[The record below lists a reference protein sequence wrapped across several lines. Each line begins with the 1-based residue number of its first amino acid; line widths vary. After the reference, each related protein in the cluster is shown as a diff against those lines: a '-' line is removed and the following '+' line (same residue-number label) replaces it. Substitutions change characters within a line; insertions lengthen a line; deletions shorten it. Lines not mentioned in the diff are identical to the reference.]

1 MDYSEL
7 LASLGMYAAFV
18 AFGYIYFAVM
28 LTLIAG
34 KTGTSGGWMAWI
46 PIANLVL
53 MCRIAKKPGWF
64 VILLLVPVVNLFVFI
79 AVWMGIA
86 KARGRSAGL
95 GLLIVVPIANLIM
108 MLLLALGAPNP
119 AAASIP
125 KLCPAC
131 GRPECA
137 TEEFCGYTGQ
147 RIAASRPVPPPP
159 AQAPSGAIAT
169 AIIAML
175 LTAGVGYL
183 ATVLFSSSRSPESR
197 KTAANLPKAVAGR
210 MTEFPVD
217 TAATPARPSSVATH
231 SLRRGPNGRVA
242 GPPPS
247 SLPPSITPA
256 TLARVGETVTTATYQ
271 TAPQDPPVNVHV
283 IDKFPGAG
291 ADSESIA
298 QASAY
303 GSDQVTRVRVESPK
317 GGTYTG
323 YRINSAQ
330 AVTIILDKDSG
341 GVMIL
346 IHAGSPSVKATAERL
361 AANVGNG
368 GGLLEDPDIG
378 PEVARQSASQAPA
391 GFDLVESQAYFGA
404 NIDRQIDELKQSAGV
419 RFGPEADVLVAKA
432 KSLLPGRM
440 VHSVYRDGGRGE
452 FRSIIGDYGS
462 GWKAMSVWLL
472 LRATAGISDSG
483 AVSIR
488 GGDGISLRQDGKDYI
503 LFRRGGCLGVIE
515 APIGQAARA
524 AQLGEA
530 VTGGS

>member
-7 LASLGMYAAFV
+7 LASIGQYAAIV
-18 AFGYIYFAVM
+18 AFGYVYFAVM

-34 KTGTSGGWMAWI
+34 KTGTPGAWMAWL
-46 PIANLVL
+46 PIANILL
-53 MCRIAKKPGWF
+53 MCRVAKKPGWF
-64 VILLLVPVVNLFVFI
+64 VFLLLIPVVNLFVFV
-79 AVWMGIA
+79 ALWMGIA
-86 KARGRSAGL
+86 KARGRSAAL
-95 GLLIVVPIANLIM
+95 GLLILVPIANLIM
-108 MLLLALGAPNP
+108 MLLLALGPANP
-119 AAASIP
+119 ASAP
-125 KLCPAC
+125 RTGVCPAC
-131 GRPECA
+131 GRPECM

-147 RIAASRPVPPPP
+147 RIAASRPVVP
-159 AQAPSGAIAT
+159 AAGPAPSGAIAT

-183 ATVLFSSSRSPESR
+183 ATVLFSSARSSDGR
-197 KTAANLPKAVAGR
+197 KAGGNLPKAVAGR

-217 TAATPARPSSVATH
+217 TAAAPARPSSVATRV
-231 SLRRGPNGRVA
+231 LRPGANRRIA

-247 SLPPSITPA
+247 SLPPRVTPD

-283 IDKFPGAG
+283 IDKFPGGG

-303 GSDQVTRVRVESPK
+303 GGDQVTRVRVESPK

-323 YRINSAQ
+323 YRVNSAQ

-341 GVMIL
+341 GIMIL

-378 PEVARQSASQAPA
+378 PEVERQAGSVPPA

-404 NIDRQIDELKQSAGV
+404 NVDAQIEELKRSAGV
-419 RFGPEADVLVAKA
+419 RLGPEADALVAKA
-432 KSLLPGRM
+432 KSVLPSRM

-472 LRATAGISDSG
+472 LRATAGLNNSG

-488 GGDGISLRQDGKDYI
+488 GGDGISLRQDGKDYV

-515 APIGQAARA
+515 APLGQATRA

-530 VTGGS
+530 VTPGS